1 MAETIDSLQIEIN
14 AKATKANDAI
24 DRLVGK
30 LDRLTTSLGRVN
42 GTNLNGLANG
52 VQRLGNAM
60 QVMNAIKTADFTRL
74 ATNLTKLGSVNVS
87 ALNSAASSMSHLTR
101 AMSAFSGVSFDNKN
115 LLNMING
122 ITRLSNSNVQ
132 SLASVDFSRLG
143 ISINQLA
150 TSLSNAPKIQQS
162 VISMTNAIANLAES
176 GQNIP
181 IVAYSLGSLGQS
193 MNTFMVS
200 ISSAPNVSEN
210 VISFAQA
217 VGLLANSGTKAGI
230 TAKNLSALGVGLR
243 NMMATLSKAPS
254 VSQNVIQMT
263 NAIANLASQGS
274 KVGSASNS
282 IVKGLNKTTTA
293 TKKAGSGFKGL
304 ASYIGKFYATYFM
317 AIRGIKKLWSS
328 IESTADYIEAYN
340 YFNVSLGKIGS
351 DWSYQFEQYGYEN
364 AESYVESFK
373 TRLSDSL
380 GKLSGLQVTLG
391 AYGQGL
397 LTESGMK
404 NLGLNIQ
411 EITQY
416 ASQLASVTNSVGQ
429 TGEVSLAVASSFTKL
444 AGDISSLFNVDYSS
458 VSKNLQSGLI
468 GQSRAL
474 YKYGIDITNATL
486 QTYAYNL
493 GLSKSVSEMTQA
505 EKMQLRM
512 LAILDQSKVS
522 WGDLANTI
530 NSPSNMIRQFKNNL
544 KETGMVLGQLF
555 IPVLQKVLPVINGVS
570 IAFKRLL
577 VDIAGFLNIN
587 IDLDSFGQGYSDI
600 GDELDDSADA
610 FDKAIQKAEEYKNQ
624 LLGFDEVNKLT
635 EDSST
640 DTNGVGNNSIDLTD
654 SILAASSE
662 YEKVWNKA
670 YDKMENQATT
680 IAGKVEKA
688 FAPLK
693 NIFKY
698 FVAGDFEKSG
708 TELAEWINKG
718 LTDYDWGK
726 IGTFIGNKITGTINF
741 VSGFANNLD
750 WKQLA
755 RDFTSVVNNAI
766 KNIDVGALADA
777 INGLL
782 NGIWDFAVT
791 TLETLDWGGLA
802 KQIGRLLGELDYGVI
817 AKIGFTV
824 GVAKLAGK
832 FLKIFS
838 TNIKTGFTSVFSG
851 LAKESK
857 VVSGLTTVGSK
868 MGTTL
873 ANAIKSP
880 LMLIPAAAAIIIS
893 GISKS
898 FDETAKNFENA
909 RGKVDEET
917 QKIVDNA
924 TTVINKA
931 KEVADSIN
939 TGYED
944 STGEAD
950 GIQIIADKYFTLAE
964 KVGKTKEEM
973 QLLEAYKQELAEKG
987 GSGIKDILDDETKSY
1002 EEQKEAI
1009 QGVIDNIKEK
1019 ALTEAASKS
1028 VTGITETMLPLQS
1041 TIDELSDQEHTLKD
1055 EMNKAN
1061 NEYKSGMQEL
1071 ETIMKYYDGEGGFKD
1086 AFKELGMSGEEL
1098 HKRFR
1103 ELQKTYST
1111 ITFNDSLPK
1120 ALRLSNSELSEVVS
1134 SSDNFYKKAADAE
1147 ANWSAV
1153 NQQLISAE
1161 NQMKDLGVQM
1171 DYYVGISSGAISTE
1185 TSLYEYRK
1193 QVAEAEKKAAE
1204 EAKAAAEE
1212 TKATIDEEYKPENF
1226 TELGENV
1233 TDGITDGMNSNG
1245 KRNEVSNAAKSI
1257 RDLIKSSF
1265 DNSTDFVTFG
1275 KNILEGLKTGLSDNP
1290 LIKSITGT
1298 VTTIADKVKGIFP
1311 NIFDMHS
1318 PSKLFEQFGKYTL
1331 EGYEVGVE
1339 KNADKSV
1346 KAVRNWGYELQ
1357 NMATASL
1364 PDFSYSSSP
1373 TYAQNTVSNNI
1384 YNNSEE
1390 VALLRQ
1396 QVTLLQSLLAKD
1408 NVVISPDADGIFKMV
1423 QGKANNYTRQTG
1435 NSAFLV

>member
-1 MAETIDSLQIEIN
+1 MSKSLPPFYFVKRGVRMADTIDSLQIEIN

-30 LDRLTTSLGRVN
+30 LDRLTTSLSRVN

-60 QVMNAIKTADFTRL
+60 QVMNTIKTADFTRL

-87 ALNSAASSMSHLTR
+87 ALNSAASSMSHLAR
-101 AMSAFSGVSFDNKN
+101 AMSALSGASFDNKN
-115 LLNMING
+115 VQNLINS
-122 ITRLSNSNVQ
+122 ITRLSNANVG

-162 VISMTNAIANLAES
+162 VISMTNAIANLSKS

-181 IVAYSLGSLGQS
+181 IVASSLGSLGQS
-193 MNTFMVS
+193 MNAFMASV
-200 ISSAPNVSEN
+200 SSAPNVSEN

-217 VGLLANSGTKAGI
+217 VGLLANSGAKAGV
-230 TAKNLSALGVGLR
+230 TANNLSALGVGL
-243 NMMATLSKAPS
+243 NNLMTTLSRSPQ

-263 NAIANLASQGS
+263 NALANLASQGS

-282 IVKGLNKTTTA
+282 IVRGLNRTSASANTA
-293 TKKAGSGFKGL
+293 RRSFGGL
-304 ASYIGKFYATYFM
+304 ASAIGKFYATYFM
-317 AIRGIKKLWSS
+317 VIRGLKGLWSS
-328 IESTADYIEAYN
+328 VESTADYVEAYN
-340 YFNVSLGKIGS
+340 YFNVALGKIGS
-351 DWSYQFEQYGYEN
+351 DWSYQFEQYGYDN
-364 AESYVESFK
+364 AESYAESFK

-391 AYGQGL
+391 ADGQGL

-429 TGEVSLAVASSFTKL
+429 TGEVSLAIAKNFTRL
-444 AGDISSLFNVDYSS
+444 AGDMSSLFNIDYSTA
-458 VSKNLQSGLI
+458 SKKLQSGII

-474 YKYGIDITNATL
+474 YSMGIDITNATL

-512 LAILDQSKVS
+512 LAILDQSKVA

-530 NSPSNMIRQFKNNL
+530 NSPSNMIRQFKNNM
-544 KETGMVLGQLF
+544 KEAGMVLGQLF

-577 VDIAGFLNIN
+577 VDIAGFLNIE
-587 IDLDSFGQGYSDI
+587 IDFDAFGQGYSDI
-600 GDELDDSADA
+600 GDELDDSAGA
-610 FDKAIQKAEEYKNQ
+610 FDNAIQKAEEYKNQ
-624 LLGFDEVNKLT
+624 LLGFDEVTRLEEPT
-635 EDSST
+635 ENIGT
-640 DTNGVGNNSIDLTD
+640 DTGSGGIDLTEQ
-654 SILAASSE
+654 IKNASSE
-662 YEKVWNKA
+662 YEKVWTKA
-670 YDKMENQATT
+670 YNKMENQATT
-680 IAGKVEKA
+680 IANKVEKA
-688 FAPLK
+688 FEPLK

-726 IGTFIGNKITGTINF
+726 VGTFIGNKITGTINF

-782 NGIWDFAVT
+782 NGMWDFAVT
-791 TLETLDWGGLA
+791 TLETLDWGELA

-832 FLKIFS
+832 FLTIFG
-838 TNIKTGFTSVFSG
+838 TNIKAGFTSVFSG
-851 LAKESK
+851 LAKDSTII
-857 VVSGLTTVGSK
+857 SGLTTAGSK

-931 KEVADSIN
+931 KEVADSIDIE
-939 TGYED
+939 YEN

-950 GIQIIADKYFTLAE
+950 GLQIIADKYFTLAE

-973 QLLEAYKQELAEKG
+973 ELLEAYKQELAEKG
-987 GSGIKDILDDETKSY
+987 GSGIKGILDNETESY
-1002 EEQKEAI
+1002 EKQKETI
-1009 QGVIDNIKEK
+1009 QGIIDNLKEK

-1028 VTGITETMLPLQS
+1028 VTGITEAMLPLQS
-1041 TIDELSDQEHTLKD
+1041 TIDELSDQEQILKD
-1055 EMNKAN
+1055 EMMN
-1061 NEYKSGMQEL
+1061 
-1071 ETIMKYYDGEGGFKD
+1071 T
-1086 AFKELGMSGEEL
+1086 
-1098 HKRFR
+1098 R
-1103 ELQKTYST
+1103 
-1111 ITFNDSLPK
+1111 
-1120 ALRLSNSELSEVVS
+1120 
-1134 SSDNFYKKAADAE
+1134 AE
-1147 ANWSAV
+1147 C
-1153 NQQLISAE
+1153 
-1161 NQMKDLGVQM
+1161 
-1171 DYYVGISSGAISTE
+1171 
-1185 TSLYEYRK
+1185 
-1193 QVAEAEKKAAE
+1193 
-1204 EAKAAAEE
+1204 
-1212 TKATIDEEYKPENF
+1212 
-1226 TELGENV
+1226 
-1233 TDGITDGMNSNG
+1233 
-1245 KRNEVSNAAKSI
+1245 
-1257 RDLIKSSF
+1257 
-1265 DNSTDFVTFG
+1265 
-1275 KNILEGLKTGLSDNP
+1275 KNLK
-1290 LIKSITGT
+1290 
-1298 VTTIADKVKGIFP
+1298 
-1311 NIFDMHS
+1311 
-1318 PSKLFEQFGKYTL
+1318 
-1331 EGYEVGVE
+1331 
-1339 KNADKSV
+1339 
-1346 KAVRNWGYELQ
+1346 
-1357 NMATASL
+1357 
-1364 PDFSYSSSP
+1364 
-1373 TYAQNTVSNNI
+1373 
-1384 YNNSEE
+1384 
-1390 VALLRQ
+1390 LL
-1396 QVTLLQSLLAKD
+1396 
-1408 NVVISPDADGIFKMV
+1408 
-1423 QGKANNYTRQTG
+1423 
-1435 NSAFLV
+1435 

>member
-1 MAETIDSLQIEIN
+1 MAETIDSLQIEVN

-30 LDRLTTSLGRVN
+30 LDRLTTSLGKLD
-42 GTNLNGLANG
+42 GGGSKLAILANG

-60 QVMNAIKTADFTRL
+60 QVMNTIKTADFTRL
-74 ATNLTKLGSVNVS
+74 ATNLTRLGSINMS
-87 ALNSAASSMSHLTR
+87 ALNSAASSMSHFAGAFNSLGTV
-101 AMSAFSGVSFDNKN
+101 SANAQSVGEMAKNIAKLGNKSVQTA
-115 LLNMING
+115 
-122 ITRLSNSNVQ
+122 ITN
-132 SLASVDFSRLG
+132 
-143 ISINQLA
+143 IPQLA
-150 TSLSNAPKIQQS
+150 
-162 VISMTNAIANLAES
+162 IALNNL
-176 GQNIP
+176 
-181 IVAYSLGSLGQS
+181 
-193 MNTFMVS
+193 
-200 ISSAPNVSEN
+200 
-210 VISFAQA
+210 
-217 VGLLANSGTKAGI
+217 
-230 TAKNLSALGVGLR
+230 
-243 NMMATLSKAPS
+243 MATLSKSPQ

-263 NAIANLASQGS
+263 NALANLASQGS

-282 IVKGLNKTTTA
+282 LVKGLNKTTTA

-340 YFNVSLGKIGS
+340 YFNVSLGKIGA
-351 DWSYQFEQYGYEN
+351 DWSHQFEQYGYDN
-364 AESYVESFK
+364 AESYAESFK

-380 GKLSGLQVTLG
+380 GKLSGLQVSIG
-391 AYGQGL
+391 ADGQGL

-429 TGEVSLAVASSFTKL
+429 TGEVSLAASKSFTRL
-444 AGDISSLFNVDYSS
+444 AGDISSLFNIDYSS
-458 VSKNLQSGLI
+458 AAQRLQSGII

-474 YKYGIDITNATL
+474 YSLGIDITNATL

-544 KETGMVLGQLF
+544 KEAGMVLGQLF

-577 VDIAGFLNIN
+577 VDIAGFLNIE
-587 IDLDSFGQGYSDI
+587 IDFDAFGQGYSDI

-610 FDKAIQKAEEYKNQ
+610 FDNAIQKAEEYKNQ
-624 LLGFDEVNKLT
+624 LLGFDEVTRLEEPT
-635 EDSST
+635 EDIG
-640 DTNGVGNNSIDLTD
+640 TNTGSGGIDLTEQ
-654 SILAASSE
+654 IKKASSE
-662 YEKVWNKA
+662 YEKVWAKA

-726 IGTFIGNKITGTINF
+726 VGTFIGNKITGTIDF

-755 RDFTSVVNNAI
+755 RNFTSVVNNAI
-766 KNIDVGALADA
+766 KNIDVVSLADA

-791 TLETLDWGGLA
+791 TLETLNWGELA
-802 KQIGRLLGELDYGVI
+802 KQIGRLLGELDWGVI

-832 FLKIFS
+832 FLTIFG
-838 TNIKTGFTSVFSG
+838 TNLTTGFISVFSG

-857 VVSGLTTVGSK
+857 VISGLTTAGSK

-893 GISKS
+893 GISDS

-924 TTVINKA
+924 TTVISKA

-939 TGYED
+939 TGFES
-944 STGEAD
+944 STGEAT
-950 GIQIIADKYFTLAE
+950 GIETIAKKYFDLAE

-973 QLLEAYKQELAEKG
+973 ELLEGYKQTLITEGGEKFK
-987 GSGIKDILDDETKSY
+987 GIIDDTTLSY
-1002 EEQKEAI
+1002 EEQKKKI
-1009 QGVIDNIKEK
+1009 QELIDEMKNK
-1019 ALTEAASKS
+1019 ARVEAASGYISDTSKAM
-1028 VTGITETMLPLQS
+1028 IPLQS
-1041 TIDELSDQEHTLKD
+1041 TIDELSDQEKKLRN

-1153 NQQLISAE
+1153 NQQLLSAE
-1161 NQMKDLGVQM
+1161 NQMKDLSVQM
-1171 DYYVGISSGAISTE
+1171 DYYVGISSGAIDSQ
-1185 TSLYEYRK
+1185 TSLYEYQK

-1204 EAKAAAEE
+1204 EAKVAMNYAKNAADE
-1212 TKATIDEEYKPENF
+1212 TKTTIDGKFKPENF
-1226 TELGENV
+1226 TQLGANAAGGIASGMSSKRQDILNITNQIGADIRGKFNASNYIDSGKNV
-1233 TDGITDGMNSNG
+1233 TGGIASGMNDAGQKTALRTVSESV
-1245 KRNEVSNAAKSI
+1245 RN
-1257 RDLIKSSF
+1257 LINRSF
-1265 DNSTDFVTFG
+1265 NNSTDFVTFG
-1275 KNILEGLKTGLSDNP
+1275 KNMLEGLKTGLSNNP

-1298 VTTIADKVKGIFP
+1298 VTTLADKVKGIFP
-1311 NIFDMHS
+1311 NIFNMHS

-1331 EGYEVGVE
+1331 EGYEIGVE
-1339 KNADKSV
+1339 KNADKSI

-1396 QVTLLQSLLAKD
+1396 QVSLLQSLLAKD
-1408 NVVISPDADGIFKMV
+1408 NIVISPDADGIFKMV

>member
-1 MAETIDSLQIEIN
+1 MAETIDSLQIEVN

-30 LDRLTTSLGRVN
+30 LDRLTTSLGKLD
-42 GTNLNGLANG
+42 GGGSKLAILANG

-60 QVMNAIKTADFTRL
+60 QVMNTIKTADFTRL
-74 ATNLTKLGSVNVS
+74 ATNLTRLGSINMS
-87 ALNSAASSMSHLTR
+87 ALNSAASSMSHFAGAFNSLGTV
-101 AMSAFSGVSFDNKN
+101 SANAQSVGEMAKNIAKLGNKSVQTA
-115 LLNMING
+115 
-122 ITRLSNSNVQ
+122 ITN
-132 SLASVDFSRLG
+132 
-143 ISINQLA
+143 IPQLA
-150 TSLSNAPKIQQS
+150 TALN
-162 VISMTNAIANLAES
+162 NL
-176 GQNIP
+176 
-181 IVAYSLGSLGQS
+181 
-193 MNTFMVS
+193 
-200 ISSAPNVSEN
+200 
-210 VISFAQA
+210 
-217 VGLLANSGTKAGI
+217 
-230 TAKNLSALGVGLR
+230 
-243 NMMATLSKAPS
+243 MATLSKSPK

-263 NAIANLASQGS
+263 NALANLASQGS

-317 AIRGIKKLWSS
+317 VIRGMKQLWSS

-340 YFNVSLGKIGS
+340 YFNVSLGKIGA
-351 DWSYQFEQYGYEN
+351 DWSHQYEQYGYES
-364 AESYVESFK
+364 AESYAESFK

-380 GKLSGLQVTLG
+380 KKLSGVQVSIG
-391 AYGQGL
+391 ADGQGL

-577 VDIAGFLNIN
+577 VDIAGFLNIE
-587 IDLDSFGQGYSDI
+587 IDFDAFGQGYSDI

-610 FDKAIQKAEEYKNQ
+610 FDNAIQKAEEYKNQ
-624 LLGFDEVNKLT
+624 LLGFDEVTRLEEPT
-635 EDSST
+635 EDIGTST
-640 DTNGVGNNSIDLTD
+640 GSGGIDLTEQ
-654 SILAASSE
+654 IKKASSE
-662 YEKVWNKA
+662 YEKVWSKA

-688 FAPLK
+688 FEPLK

-726 IGTFIGNKITGTINF
+726 IGTFIGNKITGTIDF

-755 RDFTSVVNNAI
+755 RNFTSVINNAI

-791 TLETLDWGGLA
+791 TLETLNWGELA
-802 KQIGRLLGELDYGVI
+802 KKIGQLLKELDWGVI

-832 FLKIFS
+832 FLKIFG
-838 TNIKTGFTSVFSG
+838 TNLTTGFTSVFSG
-851 LAKESK
+851 FATNSTII
-857 VVSGLTTVGSK
+857 SRLTTAGSK
-868 MGTTL
+868 MGTVL
-873 ANAIKSP
+873 ANAFKSPITIALASIAVIISSASKDYEEVAEAYSKAMGEISPEMQSYFDDIKSK
-880 LMLIPAAAAIIIS
+880 LKGVQDNMNSLNL
-893 GISKS
+893 GY
-898 FDETAKNFENA
+898 TNA
-909 RGKVDEET
+909 DT
-917 QKIVDNA
+917 
-924 TTVINKA
+924 
-931 KEVADSIN
+931 
-939 TGYED
+939 
-944 STGEAD
+944 EAQN
-950 GIQIIADKYFTLAE
+950 IQTIADKYFTLAE

-973 QLLEAYKQELAEKG
+973 ELLEAYKQELAEKG
-987 GSGIKDILDDETKSY
+987 GSGIKTILDNENESY
-1002 EEQKEAI
+1002 EKQKEAI
-1009 QGVIDNIKEK
+1009 QGIIDNLREK
-1019 ALTEAASKS
+1019 ALTEAASKKISETTSLMLEQKS
-1028 VTGITETMLPLQS
+1028 VYDELADKTKDLHKQWDNVYDSVRSGQEEIRKFLQDKANYTVDYKTGQKIFTPQAKKEFEKQMKQFASPIFIDEIINDYSSILRRSIGTDFENTLGKWQGSTENLWVNSQNLNKEYEESNKLLKQS
-1041 TIDELSDQEHTLKD
+1041 KDTLDELSVT
-1055 EMNKAN
+1055 
-1061 NEYKSGMQEL
+1061 
-1071 ETIMKYYDGEGGFKD
+1071 
-1086 AFKELGMSGEEL
+1086 
-1098 HKRFR
+1098 
-1103 ELQKTYST
+1103 
-1111 ITFNDSLPK
+1111 
-1120 ALRLSNSELSEVVS
+1120 
-1134 SSDNFYKKAADAE
+1134 
-1147 ANWSAV
+1147 
-1153 NQQLISAE
+1153 
-1161 NQMKDLGVQM
+1161 M
-1171 DYYVGISSGAISTE
+1171 DYYVGISSGAISTQ
-1185 TSLYEYRK
+1185 TSLYEYQK

-1204 EAKAAAEE
+1204 EAKVAMNYAKNAADD
-1212 TKATIDEEYKPENF
+1212 TKTTIDGKFKPENF
-1226 TELGENV
+1226 TQLGANAAGGIASGMSSKRQDILNITNQIGSDIRGKFNASNYIDSGKNV
-1233 TDGITDGMNSNG
+1233 TGGIASGMNDAGQKTALRTVSDSV
-1245 KRNEVSNAAKSI
+1245 RN
-1257 RDLIKSSF
+1257 LINRSF
-1265 DNSTDFVTFG
+1265 NNSTDFVTFG
-1275 KNILEGLKTGLSDNP
+1275 KNMLEGLKTGLSNNP

-1298 VTTIADKVKGIFP
+1298 VTTLADKVKGIFP
-1311 NIFDMHS
+1311 NIFNMHS

-1331 EGYEVGVE
+1331 EGYEIGVE
-1339 KNADKSV
+1339 KNADKSI

-1396 QVTLLQSLLAKD
+1396 QVSLLQSLLAKD